1 MAHLTEGSRDGAASH
16 VTFAPADRSYREGEC
31 PAERE
36 AGVYRRFAKRFLDV
50 LAVMLAAPIVLPLVA
65 ALALIVRRDGGP
77 AFYIQDRV
85 GQGGRL
91 FRCWKLRSMVP
102 DADAELKAHL
112 DRDPAARQEWDVHQ
126 KLKDDPRITPIG
138 RIIRKTSMDELP
150 QLWNVLCGDMSLV
163 GPRPMMPEQSVLYPG
178 DAYYRLRPGLT
189 GFWQIS
195 ERNGTAFADRAHY
208 DSQYDSRLSFLTD
221 TLVLIATVRVVLRGT
236 GQ

>member
-1 MAHLTEGSRDGAASH
+1 
-16 VTFAPADRSYREGEC
+16 
-31 PAERE
+31 
-36 AGVYRRFAKRFLDV
+36 V
-50 LAVMLAAPIVLPLVA
+50 LLAAPIVLPLVA
-65 ALALIVRRDGGP
+65 ALALFVRRDGGP

-112 DRDPAARQEWDVHQ
+112 ERDPAARREWAVHQ

-163 GPRPMMPEQSVLYPG
+163 GPRPMMPEQSMLYPG
-178 DAYYRLRPGLT
+178 EAYYRLRPGLT

-195 ERNGTAFADRAHY
+195 ARNGTAFADRAHY

>member
-1 MAHLTEGSRDGAASH
+1 MAHLTEGPRDGAASH
-16 VTFAPADRSYREGEC
+16 LTFSPENRSYQEGAC
-31 PAERE
+31 PAGRE

-50 LAVMLAAPIVLPLVA
+50 LAVLLAAPIVLPLVA
-65 ALALIVRRDGGP
+65 ALALLVRRDGGP

-112 DRDPAARQEWDVHQ
+112 ERDPAARREWAVHQ

-163 GPRPMMPEQSVLYPG
+163 GPRPMMPEQSMLYPG
-178 DAYYRLRPGLT
+178 EAYYRLRPGLT

-195 ERNGTAFADRAHY
+195 ARNGTAFADRAHY